1 MLVRWHPLQEIEDVR
16 RQFDRLFSD
25 VATLEQDTKKGEW
38 VPASELRDD
47 GDHLTL
53 RLSLPDIEAKDLD
66 IQVTK
71 DSLSVSGERHL
82 EAPVQPQGEHQASS
96 QKGYY
101 WSEISYGKFRR
112 VFALP
117 VAIAND
123 QVTADYNNGILTL
136 TLPKANEVKAF
147 KVNVKSELTS
157 S

>member
-1 MLVRWHPLQEIEDVR
+1 MLVRFQPLQEIEEVR
-16 RQFDRLFSD
+16 RQFDRLFRD
-25 VATLEQDTKKGEW
+25 FANIEQESPKGGW

-53 RLSLPDIEAKDLD
+53 KLSLPAVEAKDLD

-71 DSLSVSGERHL
+71 DSLTIAGERHL
-82 EAPVQPQGEHQASS
+82 ERQEESS
-96 QKGYY
+96 EKGYY

-117 VAIAND
+117 VAIENE
-123 QVTADYNNGILTL
+123 QVKADYSNGILTL

-147 KVNVKSELTS
+147 KVNVTNELPAS
-157 S
+157 

>member
-16 RQFDRLFSD
+16 RQFDRLFND
-25 VATLEQDTKKGEW
+25 VVNVEQNAKKGEW
-38 VPASELRDD
+38 IPASELRDD
-47 GDHLTL
+47 GEYLTL
-53 RLSLPDIEAKDLD
+53 RVSLPEIKANDLD

-71 DSLSVSGERHL
+71 DSLSIAGERHF
-82 EAPVQPQGEHQASS
+82 ERQEGSENASENGS
-96 QKGYY
+96 KKGYY

-147 KVNVKSELTS
+147 KVNVASELPTA
-157 S
+157 

>member
-1 MLVRWHPLQEIEDVR
+1 MLVRWQPLQEIEEVR
-16 RQFDRLFSD
+16 RQFDRMFRD
-25 VATLEQDTKKGEW
+25 ITTLDQEAAKGW

-53 RLSLPDIEAKDLD
+53 RLSIPDIEAKDLD

-71 DSLSVSGERHL
+71 DSLTIAGERHL
-82 EAPVQPQGEHQASS
+82 ERKEESAE
-96 QKGYY
+96 KGYY

-117 VAIAND
+117 VAIENE
-123 QVTADYNNGILTL
+123 QVKAEYTNGILTL

-147 KVNVKSELTS
+147 KVDVATELPAS
-157 S
+157 

>member
-16 RQFDRLFSD
+16 RQFDRLFRD
-25 VATLEQDTKKGEW
+25 FAPLDKEAQKGEW
-38 VPASELRDD
+38 LPASELRDD
-47 GDHLTL
+47 GEHLTL
-53 RLSLPDIEAKDLD
+53 RLSLPEIEAKDLD

-71 DSLSVSGERHL
+71 DSLSIAGERQIKRQ
-82 EAPVQPQGEHQASS
+82 EDSE
-96 QKGYY
+96 KGYY

-123 QVTADYNNGILTL
+123 QVMADYKNGILTL
-136 TLPKANEVKAF
+136 TLPKAAEVKAF
-147 KVNVKSELTS
+147 KVNVSGELAS

>member
-25 VATLEQDTKKGEW
+25 VVNVEQNTKKGEW
-38 VPASELRDD
+38 IPASELRDD
-47 GDHLTL
+47 GEYLTL
-53 RLSLPDIEAKDLD
+53 RVSLPEIKAKDLD

-71 DSLSVSGERHL
+71 DSLSLSGERHP
-82 EAPVQPQGEHQASS
+82 ERPEGSE
-96 QKGYY
+96 KGYY

-147 KVNVKSELTS
+147 KVNVTSELPTS
-157 S
+157 

>member
-1 MLVRWHPLQEIEDVR
+1 MLVRWQPFQEVEEVR
-16 RQFDRLFSD
+16 RQFDRLFRD
-25 VATLEQDTKKGEW
+25 MTTLDKDAEKGSW

-53 RLSLPDIEAKDLD
+53 RLSLPDIDAKDLD

-71 DSLSVSGERHL
+71 DSLAIAGERRI
-82 EAPVQPQGEHQASS
+82 ESKGESD
-96 QKGYY
+96 KGYY

-117 VAIAND
+117 VAVEQE
-123 QVTADYNNGILTL
+123 QVKADYTNGILTL

-147 KVNVKSELTS
+147 KVSVNSELPS

>member
-38 VPASELRDD
+38 VPSSEIRDY

-71 DSLSVSGERHL
+71 DSLSVAGERHL
-82 EAPVQPQGEHQASS
+82 ERSVQPQGEHQVSS

>member
-1 MLVRWHPLQEIEDVR
+1 MLVRFQPFQEIEQVR
-16 RQFDRLFSD
+16 RQFDRLFRD
-25 VATLEQDTKKGEW
+25 LVTLDEETAKGNW
-38 VPASELRDD
+38 VPPSELRDD

-53 RLSLPDIEAKDLD
+53 RLSLPEIEAKDLD

-71 DSLSVSGERHL
+71 DSLSISGERHI
-82 EAPVQPQGEHQASS
+82 EKKEES

-117 VAIAND
+117 VAIENE
-123 QVTADYNNGILTL
+123 QVKADYTNGILTL

-147 KVNVKSELTS
+147 KVNITNELPAS
-157 S
+157 

>member
-16 RQFDRLFSD
+16 RQFDRLLGE
-25 VATLEQDTKKGEW
+25 VANLEQDTKKGEW

-47 GDHLTL
+47 GEHLTL
-53 RLSLPDIEAKDLD
+53 RLSLPDIDAKDLD

-71 DSLSVSGERHL
+71 DSLLIAGERHV
-82 EAPVQPQGEHQASS
+82 ERQKDSE
-96 QKGYY
+96 KGYY

-123 QVTADYNNGILTL
+123 QVTADYKYGILTL

-147 KVNVKSELTS
+147 KVNVASELPTS
-157 S
+157 

>member
-1 MLVRWHPLQEIEDVR
+1 MLVRWQPFQEVEEVR
-16 RQFDRLFSD
+16 RQFDRLFRD
-25 VATLEQDTKKGEW
+25 MTTIDKDTEKGSW

-53 RLSLPDIEAKDLD
+53 RLSLPDINAKDLD

-71 DSLSVSGERHL
+71 DSLAIAGERRV
-82 EAPVQPQGEHQASS
+82 EAKEESD
-96 QKGYY
+96 KGYY

-117 VAIAND
+117 VAVEQE
-123 QVTADYNNGILTL
+123 QVKADYTNGILTL

-147 KVNVKSELTS
+147 KVNVTSELPAS
-157 S
+157 

>member
-25 VATLEQDTKKGEW
+25 VVNVEQNAKKGEW
-38 VPASELRDD
+38 IPASELRDD
-47 GDHLTL
+47 GEHLTL
-53 RLSLPDIEAKDLD
+53 RVSLPDIKSKDLD

-71 DSLSVSGERHL
+71 DSLSIAGERHL
-82 EAPVQPQGEHQASS
+82 ERQEGSENGSEN
-96 QKGYY
+96 GYY
-101 WSEISYGKFRR
+101 WREISYGKFRR

-117 VAIAND
+117 VVIAND

-147 KVNVKSELTS
+147 KVNVASELPTS
-157 S
+157 

>member
-25 VATLEQDTKKGEW
+25 VVNVEQNTKKGEW
-38 VPASELRDD
+38 IPASELRDD
-47 GDHLTL
+47 GEHLTL
-53 RLSLPDIEAKDLD
+53 RVSLPEIKANDLD

-71 DSLSVSGERHL
+71 DSLSISGERRL
-82 EAPVQPQGEHQASS
+82 ERQEGSE
-96 QKGYY
+96 KGYY